1 MELVELCA
9 VDITLNDLL
18 WVGDGPAGTRV
29 IAEVLS
35 ATVTGERLSG
45 SLKGSSS
52 ADWLVVNGNV
62 GTLDV
67 RATLET
73 VDGALV
79 YVSYKGRMDV
89 SQGPGALPFY
99 CAPLFE
105 TSDERYQWLNLVQAV
120 GKANLDGSL
129 LHYDWYEVR

>member
-9 VDITLNDLL
+9 VDIVLDDLI

-29 IAEVLS
+29 IAEVREG
-35 ATVTGERLSG
+35 TITGERLAG
-45 SLKGSSS
+45 HMRGSSS
-52 ADWLVVNGNV
+52 ADWLVVNGTT

-67 RATLET
+67 RATIET
-73 VDGALV
+73 HDGALV
-79 YVSYKGRMDV
+79 YVAYKGRMDV
-89 SQGPGALPFY
+89 SQGPGAVPFY

-120 GKANLDGSL
+120 GKAQLDGSN